1 MWSIIM
7 ISIREVLVYKRTFFG
22 DQLLSSF
29 SPSSFSVTRA
39 LLPTF
44 KLHSATYCTGAHSVH
59 KDILIN
65 IIYSIIHKLCQWPI
79 IMTYIGLHILY
90 LLIQPH
96 FIYFNILYDRVPIDL
111 QKIKDCE

>member
-44 KLHSATYCTGAHSVH
+44 KLHSATYCTGARSVH
-59 KDILIN
+59 TKTFSLQYIDN
-65 IIYSIIHKLCQWPI
+65 RNMYYMYSVSKL
-79 IMTYIGLHILY
+79 
-90 LLIQPH
+90 
-96 FIYFNILYDRVPIDL
+96 V
-111 QKIKDCE
+111 E